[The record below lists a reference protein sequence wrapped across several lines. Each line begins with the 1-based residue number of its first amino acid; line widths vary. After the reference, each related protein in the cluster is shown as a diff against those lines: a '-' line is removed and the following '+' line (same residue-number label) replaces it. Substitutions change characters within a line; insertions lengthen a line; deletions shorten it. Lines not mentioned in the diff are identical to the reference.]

1 MTTTLKTSVK
11 KESQTSLNF
20 VDTQVLNKSVLSS
33 KYNNQKQS
41 KKGFKIQI
49 SSFESFTQLTLSV
62 CFRNRNSS
70 FKLSLG
76 HYQSDRDNT
85 NHSFNVEPKVI
96 QLIPN

>member
-1 MTTTLKTSVK
+1 MEKLLLQTGNYYHGKTCNS
-11 KESQTSLNF
+11 
-20 VDTQVLNKSVLSS
+20 
-33 KYNNQKQS
+33 KQS

-49 SSFESFTQLTLSV
+49 SSFESFTPLTLSV
-62 CFRNRNSS
+62 CFRKRNSS

-76 HYQSDRDNT
+76 HYQSDRNNI

>member
-1 MTTTLKTSVK
+1 METPLLQTGNYYYRKTINS
-11 KESQTSLNF
+11 
-20 VDTQVLNKSVLSS
+20 
-33 KYNNQKQS
+33 KQS

-49 SSFESFTQLTLSV
+49 SYFESFTPLTLSV
-62 CFRNRNSS
+62 CFRKRNSS

>member
-1 MTTTLKTSVK
+1 MENLSL
-11 KESQTSLNF
+11 QTS
-20 VDTQVLNKSVLSS
+20 T
-33 KYNNQKQS
+33 QKQS

-49 SSFESFTQLTLSV
+49 SSFESFTPLTLSV
-62 CFRNRNSS
+62 CFRKRNSS

-76 HYQSDRDNT
+76 HYKSDRDNT